1 MQTRCSALPPPDTQ
15 ARLQPMNQERALWL
29 QGAILLT
36 FMAASSAPTPLYGI
50 YRESWGFSAITL
62 TIVFGVYAASVL
74 LALLVLGS
82 VSDHIGRRPVIIGA
96 LLLDA
101 VSMWIFLTA
110 AAVPALIA
118 ARLLQGLATGAATSA
133 LAAGLVDLDRRR
145 SPLVNSVAPMVGLAL
160 GALGASILVQ
170 FAPAPMRLTFIVL
183 AATLVILA
191 LLACFLP
198 ETAGRRP
205 GLLAAMRP
213 TVTVPAPAW
222 RVLWLIAPVDVAA
235 WALGGFYLSLGPT
248 LTRQISSMDAP
259 VVGGV
264 IVFALTASAAI
275 TTLALRA
282 WPPQR
287 MVRFSAITLMSGIGM
302 TLASIYVAS
311 GLLLFVGT
319 VLAGT
324 GFGLGFL
331 GALRTLLPVARPHE
345 RAGLMAAFYILSYL
359 SFSLPVILAGVL
371 VNTMGLAVAS
381 YWYGG
386 VLMLLAAAALIGTSL
401 SPIVDVAGGASEG
414 LAEVQ
419 QGGHAPSDQGHTGEP
434 A

>member
-1 MQTRCSALPPPDTQ
+1 MQTRCSALPRPDTQ
-15 ARLQPMNQERALWL
+15 DRLQPMNQERALWL
-29 QGAILLT
+29 QGVILLT

-101 VSMWIFLTA
+101 VAMWIFLTA

-170 FAPAPMRLTFIVL
+170 YAPAPMRLTFIVL

-198 ETAGRRP
+198 ETAGKRP

-213 TVTVPAPAW
+213 VISVPARAW

-248 LTRQISSMDAP
+248 LTRQISAMDAP

-275 TTLALRA
+275 TTLTLRA

-302 TLASIYVAS
+302 TLGSIYVGS
-311 GLLLFVGT
+311 GVLLFAGT

-331 GALRTLLPVARPHE
+331 GALRTLLPVAGPHE

-386 VLMLLAAAALIGTSL
+386 VLILLAATALIGTSL
-401 SPIVDVAGGASEG
+401 SPMVDVAGGASDG
-414 LAEVQ
+414 QAKM
-419 QGGHAPSDQGHTGEP
+419 
-434 A
+434 